1 MSIEDLI
8 LTLGQVSSSD
18 QQRSVKLSKS
28 EIRLRVNAVEIK
40 YKTENDL
47 NLIPC
52 KQDSTEG
59 KKSVAMFHLLR
70 PVQKELS
77 NLRTDVHI
85 LKKVK
90 NEI

>member
-1 MSIEDLI
+1 M
-8 LTLGQVSSSD
+8 G
-18 QQRSVKLSKS
+18 KS
-28 EIRLRVNAVEIK
+28 EIRSRVNAVEIE

-52 KQDSTEG
+52 KQDFTEE
-59 KKSVAMFHLLR
+59 KKPVAMFHLLR

-90 NEI
+90 NEVLDNGREQKDK